1 LITKDMSGAHWGR
14 FRDFI
19 APNADRF
26 GLLGAF
32 LERAGLPCK
41 TAAIGGN
48 RHIFVAPPPPE
59 ESFLRRRP
67 TILVAHYDRAEGSPG
82 ANDNSA
88 AVFLLIETALILW
101 KEGTK
106 NWVIIFTD
114 REELKPG
121 ESLQNQGSY
130 GLALGLKGT
139 GMENALIFCFDAC
152 GAGDTLIISSTADLL
167 SRRNGEGSLMKP
179 LIQELREKALAAAR
193 NLRMGK
199 VLLLPTP
206 FSDDAGFLAASVA
219 AQTITMLPSGEVRD
233 LVSVLRKNP
242 QFAAALVNREIRDSQ
257 NRRLIPE
264 TWRCCNSPSDSHLRL
279 TPQHYRVVVRF
290 ACALCRE

>member
-1 LITKDMSGAHWGR
+1 MKKDMSGDHWAR

-19 APNADRF
+19 APGADRS
-26 GLLGAF
+26 GLIEAF
-32 LERAGLPCK
+32 LEKARLPYR
-41 TAAIGGN
+41 TATIGGN
-48 RHIFVAPPPPE
+48 RHILVAPPPPE
-59 ESFLRRRP
+59 ENFLRRRP

-88 AVFLLIETALILW
+88 AVFLLIETALVLW
-101 KEGTK
+101 EEGTK

-114 REELKPG
+114 KEELKPG
-121 ESLQNQGSY
+121 EPLQNQGSY

-139 GMENALIFCFDAC
+139 GMENAHIFCFDAC
-152 GAGDTLIISSTADLL
+152 GAGDTLIISSTAELL
-167 SRRNGEGSLMKP
+167 TRRTGEGSLMKP

-193 NLRMGK
+193 NLRMAK

-206 FSDDAGFLAASVA
+206 FSDDAGFFAASVA
-219 AQTITMLPSGEVRD
+219 AQTITMLPSAEARD
-233 LVSVLRKNP
+233 LVLTLRKNP
-242 QFAAALVNREIRDSQ
+242 QFADALVNRESRDTQ

-264 TWRCCNSPSDSHLRL
+264 TWRNCNSPSDSHLRL
-279 TPQHYRVVVRF
+279 TPQYFRLVVRF